1 MKELDIQDCKVR
13 VLNVD
18 SQASFENIVVQVIG
32 EMSNKSEPHHR
43 FVQTF
48 VLATQQNGYYVL
60 NDIFRYLNDDEDEII
75 EDEPPQDDALVRE
88 EAAPATATAPEAEPS
103 LEAVTDEAGAEQVD
117 AKLDEVAKAV
127 EETTAP
133 DVNGTGAESP
143 AEPPTVDDDE
153 EVLESAQGSFDD
165 ENNNNDNQDDDDHAA
180 VEEPATDV
188 TAVERPAAPEPTPAR
203 TPTKPT
209 DPAPVADAPP
219 AKKTWANMVGAKAPT
234 PVAPIPTAS
243 VGPSQPK
250 AQKSPQP
257 TAPQSATS
265 ETATS
270 PVAQGNGWQT
280 ADHSKKQ
287 TRPQVKVGTESNA
300 LAYIKNVNEKIQ
312 ASELRSELEKYGEL
326 KYFDVSRQRVR
337 CLAPYTK

>member
-60 NDIFRYLNDDEDEII
+60 NDIFRYLNDDEDEIV
-75 EDEPPQDDALVRE
+75 EDEPAQDDTLVHE
-88 EAAPATATAPEAEPS
+88 EAAPAISAVPGGEPS
-103 LEAVTDEAGAEQVD
+103 QEAVTDAAGAEQVD
-117 AKLDEVAKAV
+117 AKLEEVAMTA
-127 EETTAP
+127 EQSTTP

-143 AEPPTVDDDE
+143 AEAPVPDE
-153 EVLESAQGSFDD
+153 EAPVSTKEAFEEEND
-165 ENNNNDNQDDDDHAA
+165 NNNLATEEAA
-180 VEEPATDV
+180 VDATPGEKPA
-188 TAVERPAAPEPTPAR
+188 EPEPSPVR
-203 TPTKPT
+203 TPPKPT
-209 DPAPVADAPP
+209 EPAPVLDAPP
-219 AKKTWANMVGAKAPT
+219 AKKTWANIIGAKVPA
-234 PVAPIPTAS
+234 PVASIPTAPA
-243 VGPSQPK
+243 VPSQPK
-250 AQKSPQP
+250 AQKSPP
-257 TAPQSATS
+257 TTAPESATS

-270 PVAQGNGWQT
+270 PAPQGNGWQT
-280 ADHSKKQ
+280 AEHSKKQ
-287 TRPQVKVGTESNA
+287 NRPQAKVGTEPNA

-326 KYFDVSRQRVR
+326 KYFDVSRQRV
-337 CLAPYTK
+337 CHVIPYTK